1 LNKIKKLMGAKKQ
14 ITVKQSQKLND
25 IKLSNDNND
34 AEMNDKE
41 ISFIT

>member
-1 LNKIKKLMGAKKQ
+1 MGAKKQ